1 MNNINPMNN
10 NIYFNGNDTLLN
22 TSNNIYGNTSEIF
35 GRFRTKIV
43 NHIK

>member
-22 TSNNIYGNTSEIF
+22 TSNNIYGDTLDQ
-35 GRFRTKIV
+35 V
-43 NHIK
+43 YQ